1 MEVREFVP
9 WLALAAFG
17 AYHGINPAMGWLFA
31 VSLGLQEQN
40 RSAVFAAFAPIALGH
55 TASVAAVVTVVVF
68 AGLIV
73 PLIAL
78 KIVGAAIVIGLGVFK
93 LVRPLS
99 HPCWVRLR
107 VGFRALTTWSF
118 LMSSAHGAGL
128 MLVPVLFTL
137 PLIGV
142 SPAGIDLRELEHV
155 EYMNLGA
162 PPSLATLV
170 SQLTAIAIH
179 TVAMFSV
186 MAATAVVIYE
196 KVGLAILRRAWFNVD
211 RLWAI
216 SLIVSGAVTLAL

>member
-31 VSLGLQEQN
+31 VALGLQEQN
-40 RSAVFAAFAPIALGH
+40 RSAVYSAFAPIALGH
-55 TASVAAVVTVVVF
+55 TASVALVVAALVF

-73 PLIAL
+73 PLTAL
-78 KIVGAAIVIGLGVFK
+78 KIIGAAIVIGLGAFK

-99 HPCWVRLR
+99 HPRWVRMR
-107 VGFRALTTWSF
+107 VGFRALTAWSF

-128 MLVPVLFTL
+128 MLVPILFTL

-142 SPAGIDLRELEHV
+142 SSEGIDLRELEHV
-155 EYMNLGA
+155 EYMSLGA

-170 SQLTAIAIH
+170 SQLTAVAIH
-179 TVAMFSV
+179 TLAMFSV
-186 MAATAVVIYE
+186 MAVTAVVVFE
-196 KVGLAILRRAWFNVD
+196 KVGLAILRRAWFNMD
-211 RLWAI
+211 RVWAI
-216 SLIVSGAVTLAL
+216 SLITSGAVTLVL